1 MPFTIVRDDIAKMQ
15 VDAVVSMTAS
25 RAEIGTERAVYQ
37 AAGSELTARY
47 VLHTAAPSWSGGEG
61 REEETL
67 RASYDAALALAAQ
80 LDCASVAFP
89 LPAADDDAFPRE
101 VAMRV
106 AIGAFTDFLLTH
118 ELSIYLVVP
127 DGEAALPAGSLFP
140 DLGRYIDEYY
150 AAERPA
156 KAKTGGL
163 LGRSGNRRERRVFG
177 MPLAEDAAPGAC
189 AYPAMEERAA
199 EPQELKDYLELAE
212 CGFSEYLLD
221 LLKET
226 GEKDADVYRRAG
238 MSRQLFNK
246 IINSRDYQPKKKTA
260 IQLAIGL
267 RLDLAQTQRLLEK
280 AGYALTRS
288 SKSDLVVQY
297 FIQRREYNI
306 VAINLALFDCGLPLL
321 CE

>member
-1 MPFTIVRDDIAKMQ
+1 MPFTIVRDDIARIQ
-15 VDAVVSMTAS
+15 ADAVVSMADA
-25 RAEIGTERAVYQ
+25 RAEDGAERASYQ
-37 AAGSELTARY
+37 AAGRELSARY
-47 VLHTAAPSWSGGEG
+47 VLRMACPSWAGGDAD
-61 REEETL
+61 EEEAL
-67 RASYDAALALAAQ
+67 RASYDEALTLAAR

-89 LPAADDDAFPRE
+89 LPAGDSFPRE
-101 VAMRV
+101 AAVRV
-106 AIGAFTDFLLTH
+106 ALGAFTDFLLTH
-118 ELSIYLVVP
+118 ELTIYLALP
-127 DGEAALPAGSLFP
+127 DGEGVPPTGGLFS
-140 DLGRYIDEYY
+140 DVRRYVDEHY

-156 KAKTGGL
+156 KAKAAGL
-163 LGRSGNRRERRVFG
+163 LGRPRNRRERRVFD
-177 MPLAEDAAPGAC
+177 MPRAEDAAGAC
-189 AYPAMEERAA
+189 YAAMEERAPAA
-199 EPQELKDYLELAE
+199 EPQELRDYLELAE

-221 LLKET
+221 LLQES

-267 RLDLAQTQRLLEK
+267 RLDMAQTQRLLEK

-297 FIQRREYNI
+297 FIERREYNV

>member
-1 MPFTIVRDDIAKMQ
+1 MPFTIVRDDITKMR

-25 RAEIGTERAVYQ
+25 HVESGTERAVYQ

-47 VLHTAAPSWSGGEG
+47 VLHTAAPSWTGGEAP
-61 REEETL
+61 EETL
-67 RASYDAALALAAQ
+67 RASYDAALTLAAQ

-89 LPAADDDAFPRE
+89 LPAGDGAVPRE
-101 VAMRV
+101 VATRV
-106 AIGAFTDFLLTH
+106 ALGAFTDFLLTH
-118 ELSIYLVVP
+118 ELTIYLVVP
-127 DGEAALPAGSLFP
+127 DGESALPAGSLFP
-140 DLGRYIDEYY
+140 DVRRYIDEHY

-156 KAKTGGL
+156 KAKATGGL
-163 LGRSGNRRERRVFG
+163 FGHPGSRRERRVFG
-177 MPLAEDAAPGAC
+177 APLAEDAAPGAC

-199 EPQELKDYLELAE
+199 EPQELRDYLELAE

-297 FIQRREYNI
+297 FIQRREYNL